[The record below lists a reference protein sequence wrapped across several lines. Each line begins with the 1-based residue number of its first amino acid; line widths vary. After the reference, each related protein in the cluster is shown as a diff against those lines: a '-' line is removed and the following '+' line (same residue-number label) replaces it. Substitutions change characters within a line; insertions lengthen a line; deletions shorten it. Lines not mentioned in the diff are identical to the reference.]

1 MRIRNASVLLAL
13 ALVMGACIVDDS
25 PFPSQFKRLIATA
38 EDGAV
43 IDPSVATHFKWERL
57 HILNGA
63 NYPDAAVNDLRL
75 RADTGVWLARPTEA
89 GSVFL
94 FVNEDRPVQVVF
106 VPAWVAVCAHLNGT
120 SLSPAEARFLVSG
133 RYQGQPPRS
142 LSLAPRPS
150 RTSRLR
156 RPSHAISPV
165 A

>member
-1 MRIRNASVLLAL
+1 MHIRKLSVLLAL
-13 ALVMGACIVDDS
+13 VFLLGACILDES
-25 PFPSQFKRLIATA
+25 PFPSRFKRLIATA

-43 IDPSVATHFKWERL
+43 LDPSVAAHFQWERL

-63 NYPDAAVNDLRL
+63 DYPDAAIRDLHL
-75 RADTGVWLARPTEA
+75 RADTGVWLDRPTEA

-94 FVNEDRPVQVVF
+94 FVSDGRPVQVVF
-106 VPAWVAVCAHLNGT
+106 VPEWVAACALLNGA

-150 RTSRLR
+150 RTSQLR
-156 RPSHAISPV
+156 RPYPTTSPV

>member
-1 MRIRNASVLLAL
+1 MRIRNAAVLLAL
-13 ALVMGACIVDDS
+13 ALVLGACIVDDS

-63 NYPDAAVNDLRL
+63 NYPDAAVKDLPL
-75 RADTGVWLARPTEA
+75 RADTGVWLDRPTEA

-94 FVNEDRPVQVVF
+94 FVSEGRPIQVVF
-106 VPAWVAVCAHLNGT
+106 VPAWVAVCARLNGT

-156 RPSHAISPV
+156 TPSPAISP
-165 A
+165 AA

>member
-1 MRIRNASVLLAL
+1 MRIRKLPVLSALVLLL
-13 ALVMGACIVDDS
+13 GACTVDDS

-43 IDPSVATHFKWERL
+43 IDPSVTAPFQWERL

-63 NYPDAAVNDLRL
+63 NYPDAAIRDLRL
-75 RADTGVWLARPTEA
+75 RADTGVWLAHPTEA

-94 FVNEDRPVQVVF
+94 FVSDGRPVQVVF
-106 VPAWVAVCAHLNGT
+106 VPEWVAVCKHLNGV
-120 SLSPAEARFLVSG
+120 SLSAAEARFVVSG

-150 RTSRLR
+150 RTSQLR
-156 RPSHAISPV
+156 RPSPTTSPV